1 MDFELSRYTLDGYT
15 VVELRGEL
23 DASTS
28 PALQTGLEDLLNR
41 RAPCVILDLSAL
53 TFLDS
58 SALTVLVVSDRRARE
73 AGGSLALAG
82 PRQIVARVLS
92 LTALDQHFAV
102 YPTVADA
109 IADRP
114 AALD

>member
-1 MDFELSRYTLDGYT
+1 MDFELSRYTVDGYT

-28 PALQTGLEDLLNR
+28 PVLQTGLDDLLNR
-41 RAPCVILDLSAL
+41 PAPCVILDLSAL

-58 SALTVLVVSDRRARE
+58 SALTVLVVSERRARE
-73 AGGSLALAG
+73 RGGSLLLAG

-102 YPTVADA
+102 YSTVAEA
-109 IADRP
+109 IASHP
-114 AALD
+114 AAAE